1 MILLYCKLRVFRE
14 EVFCN
19 QGSVQISLEIKSV
32 EGLARAYA
40 RAFQPSFW
48 FFAVTSVTQV
58 QKKGGISRKMKRW
71 KRRLS
76 MMWRIK
82 REGFT
87 LNIVI
92 TCCLLGY
99 CCRTVT
105 LVTAKTI
112 KLLLYARTREDFC
125 VLSYCCSRIG
135 FSACSKRTS
144 PSFYEKQVVVLW
156 KVTRRFVKNKPSF
169 YEKWYIVWEG
179 LSNRFDEKKA
189 LLVESTMGF
198 SYYNR

>member
-19 QGSVQISLEIKSV
+19 QESVQISLEIKSV
-32 EGLARAYA
+32 ERCFHVRMRAR
-40 RAFQPSFW
+40 FTSFR
-48 FFAVTSVTQV
+48 FFAVTSITQV

-71 KRRLS
+71 KRRIS
-76 MMWRIK
+76 MMWRMK

-105 LVTAKTI
+105 LVTVKTI

-125 VLSYCCSRIG
+125 VLLYRCGRIG
-135 FSACSKRTS
+135 FPFVRKEA
-144 PSFYEKQVVVLW
+144 L
-156 KVTRRFVKNKPSF
+156 RRFMKNKPSF
-169 YEKWYIVWEG
+169 YEK
-179 LSNRFDEKKA
+179 
-189 LLVESTMGF
+189 
-198 SYYNR
+198 

>member
-32 EGLARAYA
+32 EGIARAYA
-40 RAFQPSFW
+40 RAFQPSFR

-58 QKKGGISRKMKRW
+58 LKKGEESRKMKRW

-76 MMWRIK
+76 MEYGI
-82 REGFT
+82 EPEDFT
-87 LNIVI
+87 PNIVI

-105 LVTAKTI
+105 LVTAKMI
-112 KLLLYARTREDFC
+112 KLLLYTRVRVRIFAYYC
-125 VLSYCCSRIG
+125 TVVVVLVFPIVRKKN
-135 FSACSKRTS
+135 F
-144 PSFYEKQVVVLW
+144 PSFYEK
-156 KVTRRFVKNKPSF
+156 
-169 YEKWYIVWEG
+169 
-179 LSNRFDEKKA
+179 
-189 LLVESTMGF
+189 
-198 SYYNR
+198 

>member
-1 MILLYCKLRVFRE
+1 MILLCCKSRVFRE

-32 EGLARAYA
+32 EGISRAYA
-40 RAFQPSFW
+40 RAFQPSFR

-58 QKKGGISRKMKRW
+58 LKKGEESRKMKRW

-76 MMWRIK
+76 MEYGIE
-82 REGFT
+82 REDFNP
-87 LNIVI
+87 NIVI
-92 TCCLLGY
+92 TSCLLGY

-125 VLSYCCSRIG
+125 VLLYRCDRIG
-135 FSACSKRTS
+135 FSTCSKRAS
-144 PSFYEKQVVVLW
+144 PSFNEKQVVVL
-156 KVTRRFVKNKPSF
+156 
-169 YEKWYIVWEG
+169 
-179 LSNRFDEKKA
+179 
-189 LLVESTMGF
+189 
-198 SYYNR
+198 

>member
-125 VLSYCCSRIG
+125 VLLYRCDRIG
-135 FSACSKRTS
+135 FSTCSKRAS
-144 PSFYEKQVVVLW
+144 PSFNEKQVVVLW

-169 YEKWYIVWEG
+169 YEK
-179 LSNRFDEKKA
+179 
-189 LLVESTMGF
+189 
-198 SYYNR
+198 